1 MILNDGQFRP
11 RCRKDT
17 AVVLQKNA
25 ELIMDRTC
33 EQGGSLKVNRKEK
46 HTFTSPQKEAVG
58 ISRQHKEER
67 RCKEFDIQRA

>member
-46 HTFTSPQKEAVG
+46 HTFT
-58 ISRQHKEER
+58 
-67 RCKEFDIQRA
+67 